1 MRRSMS
7 QWGVAI
13 ALAIGPLVGI
23 SSSTAAADNRID
35 QNGAVFVMTNST
47 NPIRGN
53 EVAMY
58 DRSEQGDLNLIGFFP
73 TGDLSDGKPQLGS
86 GPAPTAQVFKI
97 ASGGALPLVS
107 ANLDSLGSSHS
118 LILSRDHHCLFAV
131 NAGSNSLSS
140 FRVQRDGLSLA
151 GVEDSGGT
159 FPVSLTI
166 HQNILFVL
174 NSGDQGSIAGFQV
187 SDYDCAL
194 VPLGQN
200 GMASLQGYTDTFTP
214 PAPGEVLTSPAQIS
228 FTPDGALLVVSIK
241 GSDANIANGKLI
253 ALPSGRVVVFP
264 ISGRGALGAGIVTKF
279 SFVNSTGGPFSF
291 VLSGPRSIIIVNAN
305 SSTVAAFSINSS
317 NQLTPIGD
325 PISISHFATCWIVR
339 SGNYVYTVSFGAPSG
354 VLEILGQGPGKPDL
368 DGAIDGFQI
377 LRNGGVGSLPQP
389 FDFVYPPPGPE
400 ATGNPRSGNHGIDL
414 AAIDN
419 WLYFIQPRIGTIGRL
434 TIDSRTGT
442 LNNLVQFGGL
452 DPSLEPFPGY
462 NPGINDFLTRCFLQ
476 DPNDPNG
483 ISPECRLGSAQGITG
498 F

>member
-1 MRRSMS
+1 MVS
-7 QWGVAI
+7 
-13 ALAIGPLVGI
+13 I
-23 SSSTAAADNRID
+23 SSSIAAADDPRD

-58 DRSEQGDLNLIGFFP
+58 NRSEKGDLSLIGFFP

-107 ANLDSLGSSHS
+107 ANLDGLGSSHS
-118 LILSRDHHCLFAV
+118 LILSRDHQCLFAV

-140 FRVQRDGLSLA
+140 FRVQRDGLNLA
-151 GVEDSGGT
+151 SVEDSGGT

-166 HQNILFVL
+166 HRNILFVL

-187 SDYDCAL
+187 SDYDCSL

-228 FTPDGALLVVSIK
+228 FTPDGASLVVSIK
-241 GSDANIANGKLI
+241 GGDAKFGTEGSLI

-264 ISGRGALGAGIVTKF
+264 VNGYGALGMGVKTSF
-279 SFVNSTGGPFSF
+279 SFANSTGGPFSF
-291 VLSGPRSIIIVNAN
+291 VFSGPRSIIIVNAN
-305 SSTVAAFSINSS
+305 SSTVAAYSINSS
-317 NQLTPIGD
+317 NQLVPIGN
-325 PISISHFATCWIVR
+325 PIPIAHFASCWIVR
-339 SGNYVYTVSFGAPSG
+339 SGNHVYTVSFGAPSG
-354 VLEILGQGPGKPDL
+354 VLQILGQGSGMPDL

-377 LRNGGVGSLPQP
+377 LGSGGVANLPQP
-389 FDFVYPPPGPE
+389 VDFAYPPPGPGP
-400 ATGNPRSGNHGIDL
+400 AGNPRSGNHGIDL

-419 WLYFIQPRIGTIGRL
+419 WLYFIEPRVGMIGRL
-434 TIDSRTGT
+434 TIDSGTGS